1 MTLGK
6 EWQQALDTT
15 SEKDIVFEF
24 LEKIVKEAIEQNK
37 KYIRIPFYITY
48 KEVLISEVDKEIIDE
63 FAAKNDLIIK
73 KDIYNNWIIMP
84 KE

>member
-24 LEKIVKEAIEQNK
+24 LEKIVKEAI
-37 KYIRIPFYITY
+37 
-48 KEVLISEVDKEIIDE
+48 
-63 FAAKNDLIIK
+63 
-73 KDIYNNWIIMP
+73 
-84 KE
+84 